1 MDKLLIQ
8 GGKSV
13 ISNDGATVLD
23 KLDIVHPTGKILVDI
38 AKSQDAEVGDGT
50 TSVTVIAASLL
61 NEALKL
67 IEEGMH
73 SQILIKGF
81 RLAE

>member
-8 GGKSV
+8 GGRSV

-73 SQILIKGF
+73 S
-81 RLAE
+81 